1 MDEICWG
8 QKKRDNAK
16 RVQDEWNYI
25 FMLLLWFNK
34 FFQHRFLLSSII
46 HIVALCFNNNNRRKK
61 NDEGRQ
67 RRKRRRKSA
76 VCEKM
81 IEIILSE
88 YLLMCK
94 GWSECIAI
102 DCGSH
107 KLGWIQNNWIIYL
120 NLDCT
125 RHRKWKSRWLRC
137 TFYIA
142 KPSADKRCYL
152 LLLRTR
158 PRGRALHNEC
168 LFSIIITVVGF
179 TFIAASA
186 RILLQP
192 L

>member
-1 MDEICWG
+1 MRFVEG
-8 QKKRDNAK
+8 KKRETTRSECKTNEITFSCFSYDLIN
-16 RVQDEWNYI
+16 
-25 FMLLLWFNK
+25 F
-34 FFQHRFLLSSII
+34 SSIAFYCLPLYTLWLFVLI
-46 HIVALCFNNNNRRKK
+46 IITEKN

-125 RHRKWKSRWLRC
+125 RHRKWKSRC